1 MSRKNIK
8 LVLEYDLGD
17 FDLEENVLPMN
28 LEAWNQFF
36 LQSDIDFNNL
46 CVVNIKIEEK

>member
-8 LVLEYDLGD
+8 LVFELDLGD
-17 FDLEENVLPMN
+17 YDLEDNVLPMN
-28 LEAWNQFF
+28 LEAWKHYF

-46 CVVNIKIEEK
+46 DVVNIKIEEK